1 MALTDKLTAIADAIR
16 GKTGKSEGLT
26 LEQMATEIAGI
37 QAGGAPLEDALAGL
51 WPSGEIVLDRIPVN
65 VPLFTNNQ
73 TVTKIRATECA
84 FKATM
89 ANCTAL
95 EEAEIDSCSGIGS
108 YFFQDC
114 KALKK
119 VKWNQGGTVSGQFRN
134 CSALE
139 TVDCGPNFYYIGVYF
154 ATNASSL
161 KTLIL
166 RNPNRTIDYAN
177 ANAFN
182 GTPFASGGTGGT
194 VYVPAA
200 WIETYKTATN
210 WSALYA
216 AGTCSFAA
224 IEGSEYE

>member
-16 GKTGKSEGLT
+16 GKTGKAEEMT
-26 LEQMATEIAGI
+26 LEQMAAEIAGI
-37 QAGGAPLEDALAGL
+37 QAGGASLEDALAGL

-108 YFFQDC
+108 YFFKEC

-119 VKWNQGGTVSGQFRN
+119 VKWNIGGTPGGQFQN
-134 CSALE
+134 CAALE
-139 TVDCGPNFYYIGVYF
+139 TVDCGLDFYFIGVYF

-166 RNPNRTIDYAN
+166 RNPTRIVEYAN

-200 WIETYKTATN
+200 WIEAYKTATN